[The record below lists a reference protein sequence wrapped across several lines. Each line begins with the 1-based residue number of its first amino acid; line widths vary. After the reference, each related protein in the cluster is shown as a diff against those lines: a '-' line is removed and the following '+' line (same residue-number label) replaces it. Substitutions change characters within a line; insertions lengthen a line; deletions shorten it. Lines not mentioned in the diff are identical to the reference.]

1 MVDCDCA
8 TVGVCIGA
16 RARVLCPAFGACVSG
31 RVCGFVPNNHPI
43 AYSKC
48 LVVFALYPPPPSGYG
63 MARQCMC
70 CGCGRWLTSQLL
82 LLSSLNGC
90 TSVTETQL
98 SCFMSLHSR
107 QNSGSSRCVPV
118 RVHSVPS
125 DCCLG
130 GYLDCRNPSVPPPHF
145 VPRNTFGSEARCAG
159 LHVCVA
165 IVLLCSCCHA
175 HWASGLVL

>member
-1 MVDCDCA
+1 MVDCDSV

-16 RARVLCPAFGACVSG
+16 RARVLCSAFGACVGG
-31 RVCGFVPNNHPI
+31 RVCEFVPNNHPI
-43 AYSKC
+43 AYGKC

-70 CGCGRWLTSQLL
+70 RGCGRWLTSQLL

-90 TSVTETQL
+90 TSVTETRL

-107 QNSGSSRCVPV
+107 HNSGSSRCVPV
-118 RVHSVPS
+118 RLHSAPS
-125 DCCLG
+125 GCCSG
-130 GYLDCRNPSVPPPHF
+130 GYSDCRNPSVPPPHF
-145 VPRNTFGSEARCAG
+145 GLEACCAG

-175 HWASGLVL
+175 HQASGLVL